1 MKKRTSLI
9 LGVCIF
15 LVAGIPFLAAFAKD
29 KDILRL
35 TSQYIEQGKALY
47 EEKDYYEAV
56 EKWTEV
62 LKVDPWNEEVKLLI
76 EDALGEIE
84 LLTEKLDEGFNLL
97 EKGNISE
104 AFETFVY
111 VKNNSSPETRD
122 LYSLLVNGFNSIE
135 QMRNKA
141 IYERIVRKGD
151 ELTHTGKYDQA
162 LRLFV
167 FAHKFDPAAGQLPRR
182 IEEVK
187 KRKETFEIKQRAI
200 DLFDREDYVASRKAW
215 NELLEIAPYDED
227 APIYL
232 SKINFKIQESDRLRA
247 LARSYFDNG
256 VNLFRKK
263 QWNEAI
269 DQFENAV
276 AMNYRTDEARD
287 YIERIRE
294 EIALQQERERE
305 RMTEQVAQY
314 LREGIKYYNLNQYK
328 KSLAALNE
336 GLKLDPENTQI
347 KEYIIRDIIALKRE
361 EEKSVPVTSPFYKLI
376 EDLKRLGKE
385 SFARGNYS
393 ESVKYYEEI
402 LLIFPFNEV
411 ARINL
416 TKALSET
423 DPVLA
428 REILANMYNEAND
441 LLRRKKQRE
450 ALIKLK
456 LILEVDPENVQAKNL
471 LNRIESENKEEKRVV
486 SAEERQRAQKLY
498 EDGVELYK
506 MEKLEDAVR
515 VWKEAVDLNPEF
527 VDARVFLSR
536 AESKLRTLKS
546 VASGS
551 SGKQTAMDD
560 ELRIKLKK
568 HYLDGINYYM
578 NGMYREAISEWEE
591 IIKIDPEFESVQMN
605 LERARKRLG
614 YDARQNS

>member
-47 EEKDYYEAV
+47 EEKDYYGAV

-167 FAHKFDPAAGQLPRR
+167 FAHKFEPAAGQLPRR

-187 KRKETFEIKQRAI
+187 KRKEIFEIKQRAI

-614 YDARQNS
+614 YDAHQNS

>member
-498 EDGVELYK
+498 EEGVELYK

>member
-1 MKKRTSLI
+1 MKKRTVLI
-9 LGVCIF
+9 LGACIF
-15 LVAGIPFLAAFAKD
+15 LIAGILFSAAFAND
-29 KDILRL
+29 KDIIRR
-35 TSQYIEQGKALY
+35 TSHYVEQGKALY
-47 EEKDYYEAV
+47 AEKDYYGAV
-56 EKWTEV
+56 ERWTEV
-62 LKVDPWNEEVKLLI
+62 LKADPWNEEVKLLI

-84 LLTEKLDEGFNLL
+84 RLTEKLDEGFVLL
-97 EKGNISE
+97 EKGNLDE

-122 LYSLLVNGFNSIE
+122 IYSMLARGFYSIE
-135 QMRNKA
+135 RMRNRA
-141 IYERIVRKGD
+141 IYERIILTGD
-151 ELTHTGKYDQA
+151 ELTRAEKYDQA
-162 LRLFV
+162 LRVFL
-167 FAHKFDPAAGQLPRR
+167 FAHKFDPAAGQVPRK

-187 KRKETFEIKQRAI
+187 KRREISEVKQRAI
-200 DLFDREDYVASRKAW
+200 DLFEGEEYLASRKAW
-215 NELLEIAPYDED
+215 EELLEIAPSDRD

-256 VNLFRKK
+256 VILFKK
-263 QWNEAI
+263 SQWNEAI
-269 DQFENAV
+269 DQFENAI
-276 AMNYRTDEARD
+276 AMNYRADEARD
-287 YIERIRE
+287 YIEQIRI

-347 KEYIIRDIIALKRE
+347 KEYIVRDIIALKRE

-385 SFARGNYS
+385 SFARGNFS
-393 ESVKYYEEI
+393 ESVKFYEEI
-402 LLIFPFNEV
+402 LLIFPFNEE

-416 TKALSET
+416 TKALNKT
-423 DPVLA
+423 DPALA
-428 REILANMYNEAND
+428 REILANIYNEATD
-441 LLRRKKQRE
+441 LVQRKKQRE
-450 ALIKLK
+450 ALVKLT

-471 LNRIESENKEEKRVV
+471 LNRIENERKEEKRAV
-486 SAEERQRAQKLY
+486 SAEDRQRAQSLY
-498 EDGVELYK
+498 EEGVELYR

-515 VWKEAVDLNPEF
+515 VWKEAVGLNPEF

-546 VASGS
+546 VESG
-551 SGKQTAMDD
+551 GGGTQTAMDD

-578 NGMYREAISEWEE
+578 SGMYREAISEWEE
-591 IIKIDPEFESVQMN
+591 VIKIDPEFESVQMN
-605 LERARKRLG
+605 IERAKKRLG
-614 YDARQNS
+614 YDANQNS

>member
-1 MKKRTSLI
+1 MKKRTSLT

-15 LVAGIPFLAAFAKD
+15 LAANIPFLAAFAKD

-35 TSQYIEQGKALY
+35 TAQYIEQGKVLY
-47 EEKDYYEAV
+47 AEKDYYRAV

-62 LKVDPWNEEVKLLI
+62 LKADPWNEEVKLLI

-84 LLTEKLDEGFNLL
+84 RLTEKLDEGFAQL
-97 EKGNISE
+97 EKGNIDE

-122 LYSLLVNGFNSIE
+122 LYSLLASGFHSIE
-135 QMRNKA
+135 QMRNRA
-141 IYERIVRKGD
+141 IYEKIVRTGD
-151 ELTHTGKYDQA
+151 ELTRTGNYDQA
-162 LRLFV
+162 IRLFV
-167 FAHKFDPAAGQLPRR
+167 FAPKFDPAAGQLPRK

-187 KRKETFEIKQRAI
+187 KRKEISELKQRAI
-200 DLFDREDYVASRKAW
+200 DLFERGDYMASRKAW
-215 NELLEIAPYDED
+215 NEVLEIAPYDKD

-247 LARSYFDNG
+247 LAQSYFDNG
-256 VNLFRKK
+256 VNLFKK
-263 QWNEAI
+263 NEAI

-276 AMNYRTDEARD
+276 AMNYRADEARG
-287 YIERIRE
+287 YIEKIRE
-294 EIALQQERERE
+294 EIALQQERESE
-305 RMTEQVAQY
+305 RMTEQVVQY

-385 SFARGNYS
+385 SFTVGNYS

-402 LLIFPFNEV
+402 LLIFPFNEE

-416 TKALSET
+416 TKALNKT
-423 DPVLA
+423 DPGLV

-456 LILEVDPENVQAKNL
+456 LILEVEPENVQAKNL
-471 LNRIESENKEEKRVV
+471 LNRIESERKEEKRVV
-486 SAEERQRAQKLY
+486 SAEDRKRAQSLY
-498 EDGVELYK
+498 EEGVEMYR

-515 VWKEAVDLNPEF
+515 VWREAVGLNPEF

-546 VASGS
+546 VESGS
-551 SGKQTAMDD
+551 SGKQTAIDD

-578 NGMYREAISEWEE
+578 SGMYREAISEWEE
-591 IIKIDPEFESVQMN
+591 VIKIDPEFESVQMN
-605 LERARKRLG
+605 IERARKRLG
-614 YDARQNS
+614 YDANQNS